1 MAVNVFTNGD
11 GYITNKVLLHE
22 LSLKTKQNTYTS
34 FEQIGLTQDTASTYK
49 IVHDALGVGD
59 KLVISWTGTSTTNNF
74 GNFGKLMP
82 APWGT
87 CVVEGG
93 DVSSWK
99 FYPYGSSYVYI
110 GSFTNINDNGWYGWV
125 LNADSNN
132 YLPLTGGTITNDLT
146 ITSTGTDD
154 GVLNLVSANNASYLN
169 LGTNNSSLKFAF
181 VTTSSN
187 NLGTT
192 YNNSLGIYN
201 RQTNSYYMHILQNNN
216 AVIHQ
221 PTTFNNAVTFNGPV
235 SNGSDEKIK
244 KNIETLKNSKDFIM
258 NLNPIKFVLKDDSE
272 EKINFGFTAQNVQK
286 SLENLGYI
294 NTSIVSEVD
303 QDGETI
309 LALSYIQLIAPLIKV
324 VQEQEEKIKELEE
337 KIGGLL

>member
-11 GYITNKVLLHE
+11 RYITDKVLLLE
-22 LSLKTKQNTYTS
+22 LSLKTKQNAYIS
-34 FEQIGLTQDTASTYK
+34 LEQIGLTQDTASTYK

-59 KLVISWTGTSTTNNF
+59 KLVISWTGTSTTNKF

-99 FYPYGSSYVYI
+99 FYPYGSSNVYN
-110 GSFTNINDNGWYGWV
+110 GSFTNINDNGWYGWI
-125 LNADSNN
+125 LNAGSNN
-132 YLPLTGGTITNDLT
+132 YLP
-146 ITSTGTDD
+146 
-154 GVLNLVSANNASYLN
+154 
-169 LGTNNSSLKFAF
+169 
-181 VTTSSN
+181 
-187 NLGTT
+187 
-192 YNNSLGIYN
+192 
-201 RQTNSYYMHILQNNN
+201 
-216 AVIHQ
+216 
-221 PTTFNNAVTFNGPV
+221 
-235 SNGSDEKIK
+235 SDEKIK

-286 SLENLGYI
+286 NLKNLGYI
-294 NTSIVSEVD
+294 NTNIVSEVD
-303 QDGETI
+303 RDGETI
-309 LALSYIQLIAPLIKV
+309 LALSYTQLIAPLIKV